1 MKKQHEVKIN
11 SYQHS
16 LLLCSNTKDKL
27 DVDPQRDDDA
37 SPMSTY
43 RCMLRPT

>member
-1 MKKQHEVKIN
+1 MVPLSNAKKK
-11 SYQHS
+11 
-16 LLLCSNTKDKL
+16 KKKKKKL

-43 RCMLRPT
+43 RCMLRPS